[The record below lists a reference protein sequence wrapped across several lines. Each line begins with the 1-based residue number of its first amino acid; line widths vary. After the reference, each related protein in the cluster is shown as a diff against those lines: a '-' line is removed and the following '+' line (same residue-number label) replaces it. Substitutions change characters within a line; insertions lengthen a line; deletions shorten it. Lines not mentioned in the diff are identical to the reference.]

1 MSAVTQSKSGLVGY
15 ITLDNPKT
23 LNALTHEMIHTLR
36 ACLQDLEN
44 DNDVQVIVLR
54 SSNSRAFC
62 AGGDMKATRR
72 QAMENDWAGLHTFF
86 DEEYT
91 LNLAIANCSK
101 PYVSLIDG
109 IAMGGGLGLSVHG
122 SHCVVSET
130 AKMAMPETAIGF
142 FPDVGGT
149 YFLAKL
155 KHNAGWWL
163 GLTGLPIKGI
173 QTQLVG
179 LATHCVPV
187 EKWDELM
194 QSIEAGGASVLDSTL
209 VSLASTA
216 TDAEFEKLLHDRSGW
231 FPNQSFEA
239 MMAQLQSESSAGNK
253 DAARLLSLLKALS
266 PMALR
271 VTWRL
276 LHEAENKDLAACLQ
290 AELAAGDIVVK
301 HPDFIEGIRA
311 VLVDKDHKP
320 VWV

>member
-1 MSAVTQSKSGLVGY
+1 LEMSYLRGPRRWGDLADLIASLPERTEQAKKSRHTKLPANA
-15 ITLDNPKT
+15 LE
-23 LNALTHEMIHTLR
+23 NALTLL
-36 ACLQDLEN
+36 APLQDLAE
-44 DNDVQVIVLR
+44 Q
-54 SSNSRAFC
+54 S
-62 AGGDMKATRR
+62 
-72 QAMENDWAGLHTFF
+72 
-86 DEEYT
+86 
-91 LNLAIANCSK
+91 AIFA
-101 PYVSLIDG
+101 D
-109 IAMGGGLGLSVHG
+109 
-122 SHCVVSET
+122 
-130 AKMAMPETAIGF
+130 
-142 FPDVGGT
+142 PDVP
-149 YFLAKL
+149 
-155 KHNAGWWL
+155 
-163 GLTGLPIKGI
+163 LTGSQG
-173 QTQLVG
+173 TQSLTTLINR
-179 LATHCVPV
+179 LAGDHMVNWSGNDGQAASAC
-187 EKWDELM
+187 
-194 QSIEAGGASVLDSTL
+194 IEAAGEVTAQLHNLTSAGFASILE
-209 VSLASTA
+209 SLASTA